1 MKAGLQARF
10 RPQHCKSPSTP
21 KPPRIWRAHDP
32 CRQLLLLC
40 WCASVAH
47 SRPGSSVLVATQE
60 RIPACSDCGRAA
72 GNRGFRLARRLES
85 AVMWRRQRPAIR
97 SALDRNSHMPPNP
110 TTPIVPVF
118 AKPGV
123 LNRLLQSLSIF
134 TMVMTV
140 PQVLTIW
147 VSHRAAGISMLSWG
161 AYLGSRSYGF
171 GTDYRSATRTSTC
184 HASVGCSS
192 TLPCLSEL

>member
-1 MKAGLQARF
+1 
-10 RPQHCKSPSTP
+10 
-21 KPPRIWRAHDP
+21 
-32 CRQLLLLC
+32 
-40 WCASVAH
+40 
-47 SRPGSSVLVATQE
+47 
-60 RIPACSDCGRAA
+60 
-72 GNRGFRLARRLES
+72 
-85 AVMWRRQRPAIR
+85 
-97 SALDRNSHMPPNP
+97 MPPNP

-161 AYLGSRSYGF
+161 AYLGSAVVWFWYGLQKR
-171 GTDYRSATRTSTC
+171 DKNIY
-184 HASVGCSS
+184 
-192 TLPCLSEL
+192 LPCIGWIFLDSAVLVGALMYR